1 MKRFLILMRLS
12 VQQTFLAASAGRKK
26 KAKVASAATTLVMYG
41 LIGVLIILS
50 MGAVYAGMVVA
61 AVDGESDVSVYGA
74 VTVANILGSAMTLF
88 LGTMGLATHVF
99 KCRDFDFLMSLPVT
113 PSQVLW
119 SKLVG
124 QYVSLLYYST
134 VFVLPSY
141 IVVFALGN
149 LDITFCTVLSMILN
163 LLLLPMIPL
172 AVSVILA
179 FFVSL
184 IPENNVLGKVVSTLL
199 SLGLVGLYMWF
210 FYSGDGMTQ
219 LMINPAVTNAMKKI
233 YFPLALLDNAVGG
246 NFVSL
251 LLYVAASV
259 GICAVVVGL
268 LAFAYFPIIR
278 RRRQG
283 GGKRRKLEKTDI
295 KASRV
300 GAALYAKELKK
311 YFGTTTYVVNTIIG
325 PLLFVFGSVYFTFS
339 DSSYLAMLT
348 GENSGFAVPALV
360 LFQVFTLAMG
370 CTTAASVSLE
380 GKSLWILRSSP
391 IAAKSVFG
399 AKIGVCLTILLPSS
413 LIGTLVLIFGLG
425 LDAVSGIALVVSA
438 VILPLVVAVL
448 GLLANLRFPRL
459 DFVNEAQAIKQGA
472 AAVIGM
478 FLPTLIMLPFL
489 AVAFLFA
496 VYGVGSSAVVTPVI
510 VIAAEVA
517 FLAVVTALIATKGKK
532 LYEKL

>member
-1 MKRFLILMRLS
+1 MRLS

-61 AVDGESDVSVYGA
+61 AVDGESDISVYGA

-149 LDITFCTVLSMILN
+149 VDIMFCTVLSMILN

-210 FYSGDGMTQ
+210 FYGGDGMTQ

-300 GAALYAKELKK
+300 DAALYSKELKK
-311 YFGTTTYVVNTIIG
+311 YFMCAVQGLKKNRTSAFRIRLCVFHFQRQFISCYVDG
-325 PLLFVFGSVYFTFS
+325 R
-339 DSSYLAMLT
+339 
-348 GENSGFAVPALV
+348 
-360 LFQVFTLAMG
+360 
-370 CTTAASVSLE
+370 
-380 GKSLWILRSSP
+380 K
-391 IAAKSVFG
+391 
-399 AKIGVCLTILLPSS
+399 
-413 LIGTLVLIFGLG
+413 FGLCRARACAVTGIYACHG
-425 LDAVSGIALVVSA
+425 LHHRRVGLSRRQEPVDIALLSH
-438 VILPLVVAVL
+438 
-448 GLLANLRFPRL
+448 R
-459 DFVNEAQAIKQGA
+459 
-472 AAVIGM
+472 
-478 FLPTLIMLPFL
+478 
-489 AVAFLFA
+489 
-496 VYGVGSSAVVTPVI
+496 
-510 VIAAEVA
+510 
-517 FLAVVTALIATKGKK
+517 GKK
-532 LYEKL
+532 RVRRKNRRLPYHTFAKFSHRYARSCFRTRT

>member
-149 LDITFCTVLSMILN
+149 VDITFCTVLSMILN

-210 FYSGDGMTQ
+210 FYGGDGMTQ

-233 YFPLALLDNAVGG
+233 YFPLALLDNVVGG

-348 GENSGFAVPALV
+348 GDGAAFAVPALV

-413 LIGTLVLIFGLG
+413 LIGTLVLVFGLG
-425 LDAVSGIALVVSA
+425 LDAVSGIALIVSA

>member
-1 MKRFLILMRLS
+1 MRLS

-149 LDITFCTVLSMILN
+149 VDITFCTVLSMILN
-163 LLLLPMIPL
+163 LLL
-172 AVSVILA
+172 LA

-210 FYSGDGMTQ
+210 FYGGDGMTQ

-251 LLYVAASV
+251 LLYVVASV

-348 GENSGFAVPALV
+348 GDGAAFAVPALV

-413 LIGTLVLIFGLG
+413 LIGTLVLVFGLG
-425 LDAVSGIALVVSA
+425 LDAVSGVALIVSA

>member
-1 MKRFLILMRLS
+1 M
-12 VQQTFLAASAGRKK
+12 
-26 KAKVASAATTLVMYG
+26 
-41 LIGVLIILS
+41 
-50 MGAVYAGMVVA
+50 
-61 AVDGESDVSVYGA
+61 
-74 VTVANILGSAMTLF
+74 
-88 LGTMGLATHVF
+88 
-99 KCRDFDFLMSLPVT
+99 
-113 PSQVLW
+113 
-119 SKLVG
+119 
-124 QYVSLLYYST
+124 
-134 VFVLPSY
+134 
-141 IVVFALGN
+141 
-149 LDITFCTVLSMILN
+149 
-163 LLLLPMIPL
+163 
-172 AVSVILA
+172 
-179 FFVSL
+179 
-184 IPENNVLGKVVSTLL
+184 
-199 SLGLVGLYMWF
+199 
-210 FYSGDGMTQ
+210 
-219 LMINPAVTNAMKKI
+219 
-233 YFPLALLDNAVGG
+233 LDNAVGG

-413 LIGTLVLIFGLG
+413 LIGTLVLVFGLG
-425 LDAVSGIALVVSA
+425 LDAVSGIALIVSA

>member
-1 MKRFLILMRLS
+1 MRLS

-149 LDITFCTVLSMILN
+149 VDITFCPVLSMILN

-210 FYSGDGMTQ
+210 FYGGDGMTQ

-233 YFPLALLDNAVGG
+233 YMK
-246 NFVSL
+246 
-251 LLYVAASV
+251 
-259 GICAVVVGL
+259 VV
-268 LAFAYFPIIR
+268 
-278 RRRQG
+278 
-283 GGKRRKLEKTDI
+283 
-295 KASRV
+295 
-300 GAALYAKELKK
+300 
-311 YFGTTTYVVNTIIG
+311 
-325 PLLFVFGSVYFTFS
+325 
-339 DSSYLAMLT
+339 
-348 GENSGFAVPALV
+348 
-360 LFQVFTLAMG
+360 
-370 CTTAASVSLE
+370 
-380 GKSLWILRSSP
+380 
-391 IAAKSVFG
+391 
-399 AKIGVCLTILLPSS
+399 
-413 LIGTLVLIFGLG
+413 
-425 LDAVSGIALVVSA
+425 
-438 VILPLVVAVL
+438 
-448 GLLANLRFPRL
+448 
-459 DFVNEAQAIKQGA
+459 
-472 AAVIGM
+472 
-478 FLPTLIMLPFL
+478 
-489 AVAFLFA
+489 
-496 VYGVGSSAVVTPVI
+496 
-510 VIAAEVA
+510 
-517 FLAVVTALIATKGKK
+517 
-532 LYEKL
+532 